1 MTEAQKL
8 TVRSSE
14 IRQRLNAIAGLA
26 DDAMTDEIRTEA
38 DALGTEYRDVETKL
52 RAALTAESTTSTVE
66 DAEHREREG
75 LRGRAAFGRYLGAA
89 LRGRQVDGAE
99 AEYAQACGVNE
110 AGHVP
115 LALFEAPAGGGE
127 YRADAATPAPS
138 TVGVNLQSV
147 QPAVFAQ
154 SVAPRL
160 GIVMPTV
167 ASGTYSIPRLTTNTT
182 AGAMTKG
189 AVRESTAAAL
199 TVIDAKPRRISAR
212 LSLTAE
218 DIASVGTS
226 SFESA
231 LRQNMTS
238 VLSEAYDL
246 QCLTGDGEAP
256 NVNGLLAQMTA
267 PTAPTAV
274 AGFDDFVSGFADA
287 VDGLW
292 AARTGDVAMVVN
304 VASYRLAAKAFRDV
318 GTSNGHRGAVSF
330 ADYAMTNT
338 GGFWTSSR
346 MPAAPAS
353 GDAAN
358 IAPAIVHRRGRTGL
372 TTAEHPTWAS
382 VSIDDI
388 YSDSGSA
395 TRHFS
400 LHVLVGDKV
409 LLVQPAAYSRISFK
423 VKA

>member
-1 MTEAQKL
+1 MTEAQRL
-8 TVRSSE
+8 TIRASE
-14 IRQRLNAIAGLA
+14 VRQRLNELAGVDELT
-26 DDAMTDEIRTEA
+26 DDQRGEVDTLT
-38 DALGTEYRDVETKL
+38 TEYRDVETRL
-52 RAALTAESTTSTVE
+52 RAAVVAEGTPAPVE
-66 DAEHREREG
+66 DAEHREREE
-75 LRGRAAFGRYLGAA
+75 LRGRASVGRYLGAA

-99 AEYAQACGVNE
+99 AEYASACGVNE

-115 LALFEAPAGGGE
+115 LTLFEAGTIE
-127 YRADAATPAPS
+127 HRADAVSPAPS
-138 TVGVNLQSV
+138 TVGVNLQAV
-147 QPAVFAQ
+147 VPAVFAQ

-160 GIVMPTV
+160 GIAMPTV
-167 ASGTYSIPRLTTNTT
+167 TSGTYSVPRLTTSTT

-189 AVRESTAAAL
+189 AAQESTAAAL
-199 TVIDAKPRRISAR
+199 TVVSATPRRISAR

-218 DIASVGTS
+218 DIASVGTA

-231 LRQNMTS
+231 LRQNLQAVM
-238 VLSEAYDL
+238 SEAYDL
-246 QCLTGDGEAP
+246 QCLTGDGQAP

-267 PTAPTAV
+267 PDAPTTV
-274 AGFDDFVSGFADA
+274 AGFDDFVGAFANA

-292 AARTGDVAMVVN
+292 ASRTGDVAMVVN

-372 TTAEHPTWAS
+372 TTAEHPVWAS
-382 VSIDDI
+382 IAIDDI

-400 LHVLVGDKV
+400 LHVLVGDRV
-409 LLVQPAAYSRISFK
+409 LLVQPAAYSRIAFK
-423 VKA
+423 VS